1 MGLPYYKRYT
11 GDYARDTRDLTLIE
25 HGAYTL
31 LLDYYYSNGCLKQ
44 CLEHCYRVCQAFSED
59 ERAAVSSVLDKFFK
73 FDPER
78 GYIHER
84 VEKEIAKQSMLY
96 TSKVERAQ
104 TAAAARWSQ
113 KNASSNTSS
122 NATSIE
128 KSCQPKPKPKPDNN
142 ISSFFHEFWK
152 AYPKKVAKGHAERAF
167 KSAARVVAPEVIIAA
182 VRSSIWP
189 EDIQFVP
196 YPSTWLNQKRWEDV
210 NSSSSVI
217 QVDKKELTR
226 EEMIERARKFAK
238 LEEEQ

>member
-44 CLEHCYRVCQAFSED
+44 CLEHCYRVCQAFTDD
-59 ERAAVSSVLDKFFK
+59 ERSAVSSVLEKFFK

-84 VEKEIAKQSMLY
+84 VEREIAKQSMLY
-96 TSKVERAQ
+96 NSKVDRAKR
-104 TAAAARWSQ
+104 AADARW
-113 KNASSNTSS
+113 NASSNASS

-128 KSCQPKPKPKPDNN
+128 KSCKPKPKPKPDNN
-142 ISSFFHEFWK
+142 ISLLFDDFWK

-167 KSAARVVAPEVIIAA
+167 NSAARVVAPDVIIAA
-182 VRSSIWP
+182 VRSAKWP
-189 EDIQFVP
+189 DDIQFVP
-196 YPSTWLNQKRWEDV
+196 YPATWLNQRRWEDAPA
-210 NSSSSVI
+210 SASAPPI
-217 QVDKKELTR
+217 DKKELTR
-226 EEMIERARKFAK
+226 EEMIERARIFAK
-238 LEEEQ
+238 LEGQQ